1 MKLCGLLIMLS
12 IGISSFGQSNQKG
25 VFRTD
30 TSTSD
35 HIIDLEY
42 NIAHGSVSDLGY
54 NYLYNFNKFFS
65 LGTRIGF
72 YFYNNKK
79 GGILPEDSKYGLK
92 LSYGLIANLRIWQS
106 VFFEFRANH
115 VPTIQWPTQE
125 NTNDSGIS
133 ISESVFYRIQ
143 PGLRVMFFDRIM
155 LRLTYTAIFDS
166 TPKNWYFRPTFSI
179 GYKF

>member
-1 MKLCGLLIMLS
+1 M
-12 IGISSFGQSNQKG
+12 ISFSSLVFTQSNQKG

-30 TSTSD
+30 TSTSE

-115 VPTIQWPTQE
+115 VPTIMWPTKE
-125 NTNDSGIS
+125 NTNDTGV
-133 ISESVFYRIQ
+133 SVENIAYRIHS
-143 PGLRVMFFDRIM
+143 GVRVMLFDRVL
-155 LRLTYTAIFDS
+155 LRLSYTGRFNPS
-166 TPKNWYFRPTFSI
+166 PKNWYFRPTFSI

>member
-1 MKLCGLLIMLS
+1 MKVRLIILMIACCS
-12 IGISSFGQSNQKG
+12 IAFTQSNQKG

-30 TSTSD
+30 TSKSE
-35 HIIDLEY
+35 HIVDIEIGYVD
-42 NIAHGSVSDLGY
+42 NLGY
-54 NYLYNFNKFFS
+54 NYLFNFNNFFS

-72 YFYNNKK
+72 HFYNNKK
-79 GGILPEDSKYGLK
+79 GGILPEESKYGLV
-92 LSYGLIANLRIWQS
+92 LSYGVIANLRIWQS

-115 VPTIQWPTQE
+115 VPSIQWPTQE

-155 LRLTYTAIFDS
+155 LRLTYTTIFDP

>member
-1 MKLCGLLIMLS
+1 MKNSILLVM
-12 IGISSFGQSNQKG
+12 ISFSSLVFTQSNQKG

-30 TSTSD
+30 TSKSE
-35 HIIDLEY
+35 HIVDFEIGYVD
-42 NIAHGSVSDLGY
+42 NLGY
-54 NYLYNFNKFFS
+54 NYLFNFNNFFS

-72 YFYNNKK
+72 HFYNNKK

-92 LSYGLIANLRIWQS
+92 LSYGVIANLRIWQS
-106 VFFEFRANH
+106 IFFEFRANH

-133 ISESVFYRIQ
+133 ISESVFYRFQ
-143 PGLRVMFFDRIM
+143 PGLRVMFIDRIM
-155 LRLTYTAIFDS
+155 LRLTYTAIFDP

>member
-1 MKLCGLLIMLS
+1 MKLCSLLIMLS
-12 IGISSFGQSNQKG
+12 IGLSSFSQSNQKG

-30 TSTSD
+30 TSKSE
-35 HIIDLEY
+35 HIVDFEIGYAD
-42 NIAHGSVSDLGY
+42 NLGY
-54 NYLYNFNKFFS
+54 NYLFNFNNFFS
-65 LGTRIGF
+65 LGARIGF
-72 YFYNNKK
+72 HFYNNKM

-92 LSYGLIANLRIWQS
+92 FSYGVIANLRIWQS

-155 LRLTYTAIFDS
+155 LRLTYTAIFDP

>member
-1 MKLCGLLIMLS
+1 MKVRLIILMIACCS
-12 IGISSFGQSNQKG
+12 IAFTQSNQKG

-30 TSTSD
+30 TSTSE

-42 NIAHGSVSDLGY
+42 NITHGSVSDLGY